1 MPRPR
6 RWVVWSAAAVM
17 IAALAGPR
25 IAVAGPTD
33 DLRTQVERVIKVLE
47 DPELKKESRTAD
59 RRAAIR
65 TIAAGIFDA
74 EESAKRALG
83 PHWAQRTPDERA
95 EFVRLFTDLL
105 ERSYASKIEL
115 YEGEKVMYGAETVE
129 GDQATVRTRIV
140 TKQGAEIPINYRM
153 NQRDGRWLVYDVFV
167 EGVSLVANYRTQFNK
182 IIQASSYQE
191 LVKRLRARE
200 TPRDRS

>member
-1 MPRPR
+1 M
-6 RWVVWSAAAVM
+6 VWGGAAVM
-17 IAALAGPR
+17 IAALAGAPP
-25 IAVAGPTD
+25 AVAGPTE
-33 DLRTQVERVIKVLE
+33 DLRAQVERVIKVLE
-47 DPELKKESRTAD
+47 DPDLKQAGRSSD

-83 PHWAQRTPDERA
+83 PHWTQRTPDERA

-115 YEGEKVMYGAETVE
+115 YEGEKITYGAETIE

-140 TKQGAEIPINYRM
+140 TKQGAAIPINYRL

-182 IIQASSYQE
+182 IIQSSSYQE

-200 TPRDRS
+200 TPPPRS

>member
-1 MPRPR
+1 MRPR
-6 RWVVWSAAAVM
+6 RWMAWGAAAVM
-17 IAALAGPR
+17 VGALAGAP

-33 DLRTQVERVIKVLE
+33 DLRMQVERVIKVLE
-47 DPELKKESRTAD
+47 DPDLKKESRTAD

-115 YEGEKVMYGAETVE
+115 YEGEKVTYGTETVE

-140 TKQGAEIPINYRM
+140 TKQGAEIPINYRL

-200 TPRDRS
+200 TPAPRS